1 MSNLI
6 GQVIAHYRLEALL
19 GEGGMGTVYRAYDLN
34 LDRTVAIKL
43 MHVHI
48 ARQPEFRAR
57 LTQEARAAAQL
68 DHPSIVRIIDFGESE
83 AGLYIAMEFVGGG
96 SLRAHLQRLQAQ
108 TKFLPLEQS
117 LQIGYQIADALDYAH
132 KRGLIHRDVKPS
144 NIILKRLNR
153 PEESDEQ
160 PFRAVLTDFGLVKLL
175 EGEGLTL
182 SGVTLGTPG
191 YMSPEQIEGQKLDGR
206 SDLYSLGVVLYE
218 LATNHPPFQFRSL
231 SEAVASHMRGDV
243 APPASQFRQ
252 DLPPLIDALLARAL
266 ARSPADRFRDGAE
279 MADSLRSTLYALED
293 SPTRVLQRQPNSDNQ
308 AELVGEAPPGYHLL
322 ISSEDQQPI
331 VAALARPV
339 IHLGRGAEN
348 DVVLP
353 ADGVSRQHARL
364 QAVENGWQVV
374 DLGGINGTE
383 LNGQRL
389 VANEPTPLLPG
400 NELQIGP
407 YQVTLT
413 GPGESVQQDQAV
425 AEPAGVPDEGDLP
438 TAVESNPEVPTPTT
452 ERGAPVAIFLGQETI
467 AIEPGQEAEVMV
479 EVLNRSNVNDRV
491 NLRVH
496 GLPSDWLALP
506 GEFVA
511 APAGESVQIPLLI
524 HPPRQTDT
532 PAGRQRYRIE
542 LVSQQHPDVEAAL
555 NASLVLGS
563 FEAFEANLEPEE
575 IRLPGTVQVS
585 IVNSGNKSSDFSLV
599 GRDPEEFIR
608 FRGERGRISLEPG
621 QTATVD
627 LYLEARRQTWFGSN
641 ELFPYEVQVISRS
654 GSRQILEAN
663 AQTVALLPEWLLYVT
678 ISATVFIC
686 VLGLLIVLFS
696 GREPAP
702 VINVRATE
710 LALTA
715 TALAGEEMA
724 DVVVT
729 VVLTPGTPVPFTDSD
744 GDGLTD
750 AQERLIG
757 TDPLNPD
764 SDGDGLTDGQEVLTY
779 GTNPLRPDTSGDGIN
794 DGTAVAMGIDPLR
807 GVLPTPTPFPSPTP
821 TPPVVIVAPT
831 PTPEIIIVTAT
842 PAVIPTP
849 IVIVATP
856 TPSPTAPIVLATA
869 TFTPTPTVTATPEPI
884 VPATPTM
891 TPEPNPALVCTL
903 QPPSIDGVMQI
914 AEWGTRPLM
923 TIFPEN
929 NISRAVQLYFLRD
942 NTDLYLAFLIG
953 DPGIGTD
960 SAVHIY
966 FDTTNQGGIPD
977 TTDRA
982 FSLFRNGT
990 QLVRAGRGTP
1000 VNNDVWDPD
1009 YTSDNWDTA
1018 VGEPGGGRWV
1028 VEIAVNQA
1036 AEMPL
1041 LANPFGMM
1049 LEIRFDDGTL
1059 LVWPEEA
1066 LASDAHTW
1074 QDVDNPTCPPV
1085 SP

>member
-1 MSNLI
+1 
-6 GQVIAHYRLEALL
+6 
-19 GEGGMGTVYRAYDLN
+19 
-34 LDRTVAIKL
+34 
-43 MHVHI
+43 
-48 ARQPEFRAR
+48 
-57 LTQEARAAAQL
+57 
-68 DHPSIVRIIDFGESE
+68 
-83 AGLYIAMEFVGGG
+83 
-96 SLRAHLQRLQAQ
+96 
-108 TKFLPLEQS
+108 
-117 LQIGYQIADALDYAH
+117 
-132 KRGLIHRDVKPS
+132 
-144 NIILKRLNR
+144 
-153 PEESDEQ
+153 
-160 PFRAVLTDFGLVKLL
+160 
-175 EGEGLTL
+175 
-182 SGVTLGTPG
+182 
-191 YMSPEQIEGQKLDGR
+191 
-206 SDLYSLGVVLYE
+206 
-218 LATNHPPFQFRSL
+218 
-231 SEAVASHMRGDV
+231 
-243 APPASQFRQ
+243 
-252 DLPPLIDALLARAL
+252 LLARAL

-279 MADSLRSTLYALED
+279 MADTLRSALYALED

-308 AELVGEAPPGYHLL
+308 PESVNEAPPGYHLL
-322 ISSEDQQPI
+322 ISSADQAPI

-364 QAVENGWQVV
+364 QATADGWKIV

-389 VANEPTPLLPG
+389 VANQPTPLLPG
-400 NELQIGP
+400 NEVQIGP
-407 YQVTLT
+407 YQVALM
-413 GPGESVQQDQAV
+413 GPGEMVQQEVV
-425 AEPAGVPDEGDLP
+425 AEPAGVPDEVEVP
-438 TAVESNPEVPTPTT
+438 TAVESNAEPSTPTT
-452 ERGAPVAIFLGQETI
+452 ERGAPVAIFLGQETL
-467 AIEPGQEAEVMV
+467 AIEPGQEAEVMI
-479 EVLNRSNVNDRV
+479 EVLNRSDVNDRV

-542 LVSQQHPDVEAAL
+542 LVSQQHPDAEAAL
-555 NASLVLGS
+555 NATLVLGS

-575 IRLPGTVQVS
+575 IRLPGTVQVT
-585 IVNSGNKSSDFSLV
+585 IVNSGNKSNDFSLV

-627 LYLEARRQTWFGSN
+627 LYLEARRQTWFGGN

-663 AQTVALLPEWLLYVT
+663 AQQVALLPEWLLYVT

-686 VLGLLIVLFS
+686 VLGLLIILFS
-696 GREPAP
+696 GRDAAP
-702 VINVRATE
+702 VVNVRATE

-715 TALAGEEMA
+715 TSMAAEEVAG
-724 DVVVT
+724 VILT
-729 VVLTPGTPVPFTDSD
+729 PVLTPGTPDPFIDSD

-764 SDGDGLTDGQEVLTY
+764 TDGDGLTDGQEVLVY
-779 GTNPLRPDTSGDGIN
+779 GTDPLRPDTSGDGIN
-794 DGTAVAMGIDPLR
+794 DGTAVATGIDPLR
-807 GVLPTPTPFPSPTP
+807 GLLPTPVPIPLPSPTP
-821 TPPVVIVAPT
+821 TPAVIVAPT

-842 PAVIPTP
+842 PPVIPTP

-856 TPSPTAPIVLATA
+856 TATPTAPVVIATA
-869 TFTPTPTVTATPEPI
+869 TFTPTPEPA
-884 VPATPTM
+884 VPATPTA
-891 TPEPNPALVCTL
+891 TPQPNPAPVCTL

-914 AEWGTRPLM
+914 AEWGTRPLI
-923 TIFPEN
+923 TFFPEN
-929 NISRAVQLYFLRD
+929 NVSRAVQLYFLRD

-953 DPGIGTD
+953 EPGLGAD
-960 SAVHIY
+960 NAVHIY

-982 FSLFRNGT
+982 FSVFRNGT
-990 QLVRAGRGTP
+990 QLVRAGLGAP
-1000 VNNDVWDPD
+1000 LNNQVWDAD
-1009 YTSDNWDTA
+1009 YASDNWDAA

-1028 VEIAVNQA
+1028 VEISINQA

-1049 LEIRFDDGTL
+1049 IEIQYSDGMV

-1074 QDVDNPTCPPV
+1074 QDVDNPTCPPA